1 MHPTI
6 FHPTIFHPTIFHPD
20 EASMARWPQNLWTT
34 VFTYASIF
42 VGFPLLS
49 FLLWWWVRQGS

>member
-1 MHPTI
+1 MIFHPTS
-6 FHPTIFHPTIFHPD
+6 FHPTIFHPN

-34 VFTYASIF
+34 VFTYTSIF
-42 VGFPLLS
+42 VGFPLLA